1 MYDMDRTEAEERLP
15 NGREAEFPSTWRPR
29 VLCSGFRRAPLEFRP
44 HIYSW
49 FDSYPSPSILASP
62 LHTPT
67 PPSQWSLNTL
77 AGCTALQHHVV
88 AMHGADARKAFFNN
102 KDLNLSDGY
111 RLLVGGG
118 PKVKDINANAG
129 EYGRQFF
136 LKNLLD

>member
-1 MYDMDRTEAEERLP
+1 MVSEYTSWM
-15 NGREAEFPSTWRPR
+15 STVFGAA
-29 VLCSGFRRAPLEFRP
+29 VLFSTLF
-44 HIYSW
+44 IYC
-49 FDSYPSPSILASP
+49 
-62 LHTPT
+62 TR
-67 PPSQWSLNTL
+67 SQKS
-77 AGCTALQHHVV
+77 ALQHHVV